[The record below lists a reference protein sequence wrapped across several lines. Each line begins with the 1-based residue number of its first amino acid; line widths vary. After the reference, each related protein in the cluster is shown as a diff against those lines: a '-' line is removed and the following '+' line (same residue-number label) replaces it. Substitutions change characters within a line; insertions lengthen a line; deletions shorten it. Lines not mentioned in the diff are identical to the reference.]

1 MTRSLIQASAVR
13 RLRGFSL
20 VELIIASGLLV
31 MLAGSLAQSY
41 RVITR
46 ASRQQQA
53 LIDQEKELI
62 VALNQSCDLIELAT
76 SFEAGGDSD
85 TLNFRMPAQDQNDQ
99 VVADSFDRY
108 SLGQLASQSAGRYGL
123 NLTAGTGSA
132 LANKTITLANQ
143 VTNISYSY
151 LDGDGN
157 ALTVGDVA
165 TAGVK
170 ISLTTTWVINGTN
183 HSLTRSQLC
192 FSRNIS

>member
-1 MTRSLIQASAVR
+1 MRQIRRRSLG
-13 RLRGFSL
+13 GFSL
-20 VELIIASGLLV
+20 VELLVASGLLV

-53 LIDQEKELI
+53 LIDQEKELV

-85 TLNFRMPAQDQNDQ
+85 TLNFRLPAQDNNDQ
-99 VVADSFDRY
+99 VVTDSYDSY
-108 SLGQLASQSAGRYGL
+108 SLGQLASQAAGRYGL
-123 NLTAGTGSA
+123 NLTPGAGSA
-132 LANKTITLANQ
+132 LASKTLTLATQ
-143 VTNISYSY
+143 VTNINYSY
-151 LDGDGN
+151 LDSSGN
-157 ALTVGDVA
+157 ALTAGDITA
-165 TAGVK
+165 AGVS
-170 ISLTTTWVINGTN
+170 IGLTTTWIINGSN